1 MLPTNDARD
10 ASETPGFPTQE
21 ARSAS
26 RFDDGFHDGTHH
38 RTRFGTDRSHV
49 RQVSGEDGN
58 GASTMVVAQPQPT
71 TQPTDE
77 AQQSARPAT
86 EVLTGAQITCRS
98 LDAEGVTTVFGY
110 PGGAVI
116 PLYDAIPAAD
126 FKHVLVRFEQWAG
139 LAAVGYARATGDV
152 GVCIATSGPGATNL
166 VTALADAYLD
176 SVPIVAIT
184 GQVAQPL
191 IGRDGFQEVDITG
204 ITLPVTKHNYLVRR
218 AEDIAPTIK
227 EAFYL
232 AKSGRPGP
240 VLVDIPKDVF
250 LASAPF
256 HYPDH
261 AGRKSYQPSLVPNLR
276 QVRLAADA
284 IAKAERPLIMAGHG
298 IVLSHGEEEFRAFA
312 EKSGIPV
319 IYTLLGLG
327 AMDEY
332 HPLSLGMM
340 GMHGHRHV
348 NRALE
353 ECDLLVN
360 IGARFDDRATG
371 KISGFAPN
379 AKIVHV
385 DIDPAEIGKNVHT
398 DVPVVGD
405 AREALKLLVEEVT
418 PGDHASWRAWIE
430 GERNVALERALDDL
444 PETPEPY
451 AIIKAI
457 AEITNREAIITTD
470 VGQHQMWAAQHAG
483 VKYGDRWITSGG
495 LGTMGFGL
503 PSAIGAK
510 MGRPDREV
518 WTIIGDGGFQMSS
531 SELATAVQEKLDI
544 NIAIIN
550 NGFLGMVRQWQNLF
564 HNRNYSEVAISAPD
578 FVKLAEAY
586 GATGIRVT
594 RTEDIAA
601 AVQQARSIDGP
612 VVVEF
617 VIEPEAN
624 VYPIVPPGASNSEMM
639 HMPTEENL

>member
-1 MLPTNDARD
+1 
-10 ASETPGFPTQE
+10 
-21 ARSAS
+21 
-26 RFDDGFHDGTHH
+26 
-38 RTRFGTDRSHV
+38 
-49 RQVSGEDGN
+49 
-58 GASTMVVAQPQPT
+58 MVVAESTKSQTPYAPQEL
-71 TQPTDE
+71 D
-77 AQQSARPAT
+77 APAAP
-86 EVLTGAQITCRS
+86 EVLSGAQITCRS

-116 PLYDAIPAAD
+116 PLYDAIPDAA

-166 VTALADAYLD
+166 VTALADAALD

-184 GQVAQPL
+184 GQVNQAL
-191 IGRDGFQEVDITG
+191 LGRDGFQEVDITG

-218 AEDIAPTIK
+218 AEEIAPTIK

-232 AKSGRPGP
+232 ARSGRPGP

-250 LASAPF
+250 LAKAPF
-256 HYPDH
+256 LYPSRT
-261 AGRKSYQPSLVPNLR
+261 GRRSYQPNLVPNMR

-284 IAKAERPLIMAGHG
+284 INRASKPLIMAGHG
-298 IVLSHGEEEFRAFA
+298 IILSGAAAEFQQFA
-312 EKSGIPV
+312 ETTGIPV

-327 AMDEY
+327 AMDEH
-332 HPLSLGMM
+332 HPQSLGMM

-371 KISGFAPN
+371 KLVGFAPN

-385 DIDPAEIGKNVHT
+385 DIDPAEIGKNVHA

-405 AREALKLLVEEVT
+405 AAEALKLLNGEVAQR
-418 PGDHASWRAWIE
+418 DHSTWHNWII
-430 GERNVALERALDDL
+430 GERNVALEVALEDL

-451 AIIKAI
+451 GIIKAM
-457 AEITNREAIITTD
+457 AEATDREAIVTTD
-470 VGQHQMWAAQHAG
+470 VGQHQMWSAQHFG
-483 VKYGDRWITSGG
+483 IKHGMRWITSGG

-503 PSAIGAK
+503 PAAIGAK
-510 MGRPDREV
+510 MGRPDLEV
-518 WTIIGDGGFQMSS
+518 WAVIGDGGFQMSS
-531 SELATAVQEKLDI
+531 NELATAVQEKLDI

-550 NGFLGMVRQWQNLF
+550 NGYLGMVRQWQDLF
-564 HNRNYSEVAISAPD
+564 QNRNYSEVAISAPD

-586 GATGIRVT
+586 GAIGIRVT
-594 RTEDIAA
+594 KADEVMPAIQR
-601 AVQQARSIDGP
+601 ARSIEGP
-612 VVVEF
+612 VLIDF
-617 VIEPEAN
+617 VIDPEAN
-624 VYPIVPPGASNSEMM
+624 VYPIVPPGASNSEMLQ
-639 HMPTEENL
+639 HPNWMPAEEDL

>member
-1 MLPTNDARD
+1 
-10 ASETPGFPTQE
+10 
-21 ARSAS
+21 
-26 RFDDGFHDGTHH
+26 
-38 RTRFGTDRSHV
+38 
-49 RQVSGEDGN
+49 
-58 GASTMVVAQPQPT
+58 MVVAEPQAAAPK
-71 TQPTDE
+71 
-77 AQQSARPAT
+77 AQTADAHSKPVQEILS
-86 EVLTGAQITCRS
+86 GAQITCRS

-116 PLYDAIPAAD
+116 PLYDAIPDAR

-176 SVPIVAIT
+176 SVPIVAVT
-184 GQVAQPL
+184 GQVNQSL

-232 AKSGRPGP
+232 ARSGRPGP

-250 LASAPF
+250 LAKARF
-256 HYPDH
+256 DYPKKT
-261 AGRKSYQPSLVPNLR
+261 GRKSYQPNIVPNIR

-284 IAKAERPLIMAGHG
+284 INKAKKPLIMAGHG
-298 IVLSHGEEEFRAFA
+298 IILSKAEDEFKRFA
-312 EKSGIPV
+312 ELAGIPV

-327 AMDEY
+327 SMDEQ

-353 ECDLLVN
+353 ECDLLLN

-371 KISGFAPN
+371 KVAGFATN

-385 DIDPAEIGKNVHT
+385 DIDPAEIGKNIRT

-405 AREALKLLVEEVT
+405 AGEALQLLANEVQSR
-418 PGDHASWRAWIE
+418 DHSAWINWIH
-430 GERNVALERALDDL
+430 GERNIVLERALEDV

-457 AEITNREAIITTD
+457 AEVTDREAIVTTD
-470 VGQHQMWAAQHAG
+470 VGQHQMWSAQFLG
-483 VKYGDRWITSGG
+483 VKHGKRWITSGG

-510 MGRPDREV
+510 MGRPDLEV
-518 WTIIGDGGFQMSS
+518 WSVIGDGGFQMSS
-531 SELATAVQEKLDI
+531 SELATAVQENLDI

-550 NGFLGMVRQWQNLF
+550 NGYLGMVRQWQDLF
-564 HNRNYSEVAISAPD
+564 QNRNYSEVAISAPD

-594 RTEDIAA
+594 RSDDVIPAI
-601 AVQQARSIDGP
+601 QRARSIKGP
-612 VVVEF
+612 VLVEF
-617 VIEPEAN
+617 VIDPEAN

-639 HMPTEENL
+639 HMPSEEDL